1 MKKLIK
7 TISLGFFVFGV
18 ALASCQ
24 KEEIEEIPSLT
35 TYPASSISRTSAW
48 TGGTVLSE
56 GSDTLISQGV
66 CWNTYGA
73 PTLEDNVYP
82 AYDISFCGCRLDH
95 LTPNTTYY
103 VRAYATSHAG
113 TGYGNEERFT
123 TKPATVS
130 HLFNPQLTYD
140 SVADIDGNVYKTV
153 EIGTQEWM
161 AENLKTTRFNDG
173 TEIHLITQEDNLLYL
188 VTPGYCWYEHNEALF
203 KDIYGGYYN
212 WFAVNTGK
220 LCPSGWH
227 VPTDE
232 EWKVMEM
239 YLGITREEADAMGYR
254 GTTAGSA
261 IKESGTINWVA
272 ESVFASNESGFTG
285 LPGGSLGLFE
295 QIFDGEGIIGLWWTD
310 TEFSPYPGSWGYCR
324 WVFCNASFITRIE
337 FEKRNAINVRCIKD

>member
-7 TISLGFFVFGV
+7 SVSLGFIVLTV
-18 ALASCQ
+18 ALTSCK

-35 TYPASSISRTSAW
+35 TYPAWTVTRTSAW
-48 TGGTVLSE
+48 TGGTILRE
-56 GSDTLISQGV
+56 GSDTLIDQGI
-66 CWNTYGA
+66 CWSTQST
-73 PTLEDNVYP
+73 PTLEDSVIP
-82 AYDISFCGCRLDH
+82 CYDISNCGGRLDH
-95 LTPNTTYY
+95 LIPNTAYY
-103 VRAYATSHAG
+103 VRAYATSRAG

-140 SVADIDGNVYKTV
+140 SVADIDGNVYKTI

-161 AENLKTTRFNDG
+161 AENLKTTRFNNGDD
-173 TEIHLITQEDNLLYL
+173 IPLIGDDNSMDYL
-188 VTPGYCWYEHNEALF
+188 ITPGYSWYESNETVF

-239 YLGITREEADAMGYR
+239 YLGMSREEADAMGYR

-261 IKESGTINWVA
+261 IKESGTINWVE
-272 ESVFASNESGFTG
+272 ESAAASNESGFTG
-285 LPGGSLGLFE
+285 LPGGSRYGSSG
-295 QIFDGEGIIGLWWTD
+295 GEGIVGMFWAD
-310 TEFSPYPGSWGYCR
+310 TEFYPDPYNWGYMR
-324 WVFCNASFITRIE
+324 WLLSGDSWIGRSE
-337 FEKRNAINVRCIKD
+337 LPKRSAINVRCIKN

>member
-1 MKKLIK
+1 MKKLIQL
-7 TISLGFFVFGV
+7 ICLGFAV
-18 ALASCQ
+18 LTLTLPSCK

-35 TYPASSISRTSAW
+35 TYQASGITRSSAW
-48 TGGTVLSE
+48 TGGTITKE

-73 PTLEDNVYP
+73 PTLEDSVYP

-95 LTPNTTYY
+95 LTPYTTYY
-103 VRAYATSHAG
+103 VRAYATSSAG
-113 TGYGNEERFT
+113 TGYGNEISFT

-153 EIGTQEWM
+153 EIGTQVWM

-188 VTPGYCWYEHNEALF
+188 ITPGYSWYENNEAVF

-239 YLGITREEADAMGYR
+239 YLGLTREEADAFGYR
-254 GTTAGSA
+254 GTTAGSS
-261 IKESGTINWVA
+261 IKESGTINWVE
-272 ESVFASNESGFTG
+272 ESVFASNKTGFTG
-285 LPGGSLGLFE
+285 LPGGSLQLFE
-295 QIFDGEGIIGLWWTD
+295 ETFGGEGIIGMFWTD
-310 TEFSPYPGSWGYCR
+310 TELYLDPYNWGYCR
-324 WVFCNASFITRIE
+324 WIFWDASFIARNE
-337 FEKRNAINVRCIKD
+337 LLKRDAINVRCIKD